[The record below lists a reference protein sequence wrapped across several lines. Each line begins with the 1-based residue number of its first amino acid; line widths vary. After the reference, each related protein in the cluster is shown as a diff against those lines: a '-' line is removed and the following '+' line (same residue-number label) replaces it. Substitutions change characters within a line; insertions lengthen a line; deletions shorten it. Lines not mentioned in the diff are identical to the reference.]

1 MRDDK
6 LKLYK
11 YTIWEDLIDQ
21 MEEIEQELKN
31 NENGDLDED
40 VEEDLK
46 DLDDLY

>member
-21 MEEIEQELKN
+21 MEEIEEELKN
-31 NENGDLDED
+31 DEPDED
-40 VEEDLK
+40 
-46 DLDDLY
+46 